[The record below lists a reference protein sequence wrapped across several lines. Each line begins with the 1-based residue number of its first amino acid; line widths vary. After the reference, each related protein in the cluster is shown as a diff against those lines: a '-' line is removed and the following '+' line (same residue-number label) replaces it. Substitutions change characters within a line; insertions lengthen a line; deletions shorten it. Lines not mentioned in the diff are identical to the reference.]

1 MNNSKKVIHMDVN
14 LLGIFVTVAIAH
26 FLALL
31 SPGPDFVLVVK
42 SAIKNEGKN
51 AIGVALG
58 IACANA
64 VYIGLCLIGV
74 GSILAASVPVMI
86 ALKIIGGLFLIYL
99 AVQAI
104 CARKSSYNNLDMTAE
119 STNYSAVQSTFLK
132 EFITGFM
139 SGILNP
145 KNLLFYL
152 SLFTVVL
159 TPEVGFAFKLGLGI
173 WMTVIVF
180 LWDLSIIFLL
190 STRSIRS
197 KFTKAAYYIDKVTG
211 ALLGLIGFAIVKS
224 ALVKS

>member
-1 MNNSKKVIHMDVN
+1 MDVS

-42 SAIKNEGKN
+42 SAIKNNGKS

-58 IACANA
+58 IASANA
-64 VYIGLCLIGV
+64 VYIGLCLVGV
-74 GSILAASVPVMI
+74 GSILAASVPIMI
-86 ALKIIGGLFLIYL
+86 GLKIIGGLFLIFL
-99 AVQAI
+99 AVQALR
-104 CARKSSYNNLDMTAE
+104 ARKSSYNNLDIAD
-119 STNYSAVQSTFLK
+119 SADSNSIKTGFLK
-132 EFITGFM
+132 KFITGFM

-159 TPEVGFAFKLGLGI
+159 TPEVGFAFKLGLGV

-180 LWDLSIIFLL
+180 LWDLSIIFIL
-190 STRSIRS
+190 STGKVRS
-197 KFTKAAYYIDKVTG
+197 KFTKVAYYIDKATG
-211 ALLGLIGFAIVKS
+211 VLLGLIGFAIVKS
-224 ALVKS
+224 VIMKQ